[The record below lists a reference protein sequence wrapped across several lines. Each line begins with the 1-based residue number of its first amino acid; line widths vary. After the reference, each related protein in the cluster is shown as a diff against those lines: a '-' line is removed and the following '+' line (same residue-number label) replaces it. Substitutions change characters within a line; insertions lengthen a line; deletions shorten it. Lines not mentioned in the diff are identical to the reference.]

1 VKVFLESY
9 DFTGKTVI
17 PFCTHAGSG
26 LSGTQGTV
34 ETLCDGATIEDG
46 LAVRGKTA
54 QEDVASA
61 ESSVTEWLRGLG
73 FVE

>member
-1 VKVFLESY
+1 MKVFLESY
-9 DFTGKTVI
+9 GFTGKTVI